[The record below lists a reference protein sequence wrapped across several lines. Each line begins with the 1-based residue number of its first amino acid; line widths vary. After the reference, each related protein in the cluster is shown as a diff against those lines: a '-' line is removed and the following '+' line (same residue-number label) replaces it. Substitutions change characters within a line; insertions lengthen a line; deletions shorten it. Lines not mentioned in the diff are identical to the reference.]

1 MTIIPEQRNITKEKT
16 DKRFFDQIAMSILF
30 RKLDAI
36 QTGFLQIYCD
46 AKVYEFGPKC
56 MRKSLCAK
64 IYIHD
69 IRTFKSILLGGEP
82 AAGYTYVQ
90 GWWSTE
96 DLIQVIRLFTINRS
110 VLFSFKYGL
119 GSLAKFLSFFTKI
132 AKRNS
137 KKGSK
142 SNICAHYDIG
152 NDLYRLFLDS
162 KMMYS
167 SAMFTSNHTDL
178 ERASEYKLKLIC
190 EKLKLSPGDKVLEI
204 GCGWGGFAVYAA
216 ENYGCHV
223 TSTTISDEQYNYS
236 RKLIAQKNLQNS
248 ISLIKEDYRNLQ
260 GQYDKLVS
268 IEMIESVG
276 HEYLDTYFSQCS
288 KLLKPKGIMLIQ
300 AITISDHLYQQY
312 ISSMD
317 FIRKYVF
324 PGGSLPSVARMLAS
338 TANHTDLTL
347 FHDESYASSYAKTLA
362 IWYQRFIENKSK
374 VIELGYSQSF
384 IRLWEYYLKYCQ
396 AGFEERVIDV
406 HHLVFK
412 KPNNRFD
419 SIYQ

>member
-1 MTIIPEQRNITKEKT
+1 MTIIPKQHDDAKEKT
-16 DKRFFDQIAMSILF
+16 NKGLFDQIAMSILF

-36 QTGFLQIYCD
+36 QTGFLQVYCD
-46 AKVYEFGPKC
+46 TNIYEFGS
-56 MRKSLCAK
+56 KSMSNTLCAK
-64 IYIHD
+64 IHIHD
-69 IRTFKSILLGGEP
+69 IRTFRTILFGGEP

-119 GSLAKFLSFFTKI
+119 AYLARFFSFFTKL
-132 AKRNS
+132 AKKNS
-137 KKGSK
+137 QKGSK
-142 SNICAHYDIG
+142 NNICAHYDIG

-178 ERASEYKLKLIC
+178 ERASEYKLKIIC
-190 EKLKLSPGDKVLEI
+190 EKLKLSPGDQVLEI
-204 GCGWGGFAVYAA
+204 GSGWGGFAVYAA
-216 ENYGCHV
+216 ENYGCHI
-223 TSTTISDEQYNYS
+223 TTTTISDEQYEHTE
-236 RKLIAQKNLQNS
+236 KLIASKNLQDS
-248 ISLIKEDYRNLQ
+248 IHLLKEDYRNLR

-288 KLLKPKGIMLIQ
+288 KLLKPDGIMLIQ
-300 AITISDHLYQQY
+300 AITISDYLYQQY

-324 PGGSLPSVARMLAS
+324 PGGSLPSVARMLEA
-338 TANHTDLTL
+338 TTNHTDLTL

-362 IWYQRFIENKSK
+362 SWYRRFIANKSK

-412 KPNNRFD
+412 KPDNRFD